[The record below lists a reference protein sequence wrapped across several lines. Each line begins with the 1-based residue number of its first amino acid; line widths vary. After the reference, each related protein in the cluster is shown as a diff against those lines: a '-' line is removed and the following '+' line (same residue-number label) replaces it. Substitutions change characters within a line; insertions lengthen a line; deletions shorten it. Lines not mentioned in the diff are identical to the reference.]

1 MELNGKSQLEDVQQN
16 QVTVTSK
23 WARIGLFSALAGL
36 LLVVL
41 LFVSVLVGLAEFL
54 LPALQYLAV
63 LPTIAMLIALVSTI
77 VGIVEIIAKRPDVKG
92 WGYVAKSLAIVLLY
106 CAALTL
112 TLSWSFREHQEME
125 MREAVES
132 GSVEEVARL
141 LERKPKLVDIRYHRE
156 FTPLV
161 KVIQTTGNMEMI
173 EFLIS
178 KGADVNADCG
188 MGDTPLHETVTYAA
202 SQDFSESSNYK
213 PASEGIDYKAII
225 EYLLQKGADIN
236 RRNDPGQT
244 PLGIAV
250 SFDCN
255 DIADLLRK
263 HGGTE

>member
-23 WARIGLFSALAGL
+23 WARIGLYSALAGL
-36 LLVVL
+36 LGVAL
-41 LFVSVLVGLAEFL
+41 LFVSVLVGIAKSL
-54 LPALQYLAV
+54 LPVLKYLAL

-92 WGYVAKSLAIVLLY
+92 WGHVVKSLAIVVFY
-106 CAALTL
+106 FVFLTVTFFWNL
-112 TLSWSFREHQEME
+112 REHQEME

-132 GSVEEVARL
+132 GSIEKVARL
-141 LERKPKLVDIRYHRE
+141 LERKPKLVDLRYHRD
-156 FTPLV
+156 FTPLAI
-161 KVIQTTGNMEMI
+161 VIYTTGNMEMI

-188 MGDTPLHETVTYAA
+188 MGETPLSWTVTHACMQEHSKGSY
-202 SQDFSESSNYK
+202 YK
-213 PASEGIDYKAII
+213 SVSDSIDYKPII

-236 RRNDPGQT
+236 RRNDSGQT